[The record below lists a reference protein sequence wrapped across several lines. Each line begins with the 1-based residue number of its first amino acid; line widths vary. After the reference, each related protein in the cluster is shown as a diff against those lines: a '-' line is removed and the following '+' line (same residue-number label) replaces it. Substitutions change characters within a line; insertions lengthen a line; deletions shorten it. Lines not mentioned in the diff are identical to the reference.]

1 MAEPHRAGEVALL
14 GRPNA
19 GKSTLLNRL
28 VGEKLAIVT
37 PKPQTT
43 RSRLLG
49 IANLPGAQLRLIDT
63 PGLHEGKGA
72 LHASMQRAAAAA
84 AESCDLA
91 LVLVDAAT
99 GWEPAHD
106 ALAAQLAARRTPWI
120 AVATKADLPAAQGS
134 PWPPAGAQGAVACHR
149 VSARTGAGIDAL
161 LADVAARLP
170 EAPPGHAED
179 ALTDRPVRFLAAE
192 LVREAAFLLL
202 RQEIPYGLAVEV
214 TSFDESRSDLVRIH
228 ATLLV
233 ARESQ
238 KQIVIGA
245 GGAMIREIGTQA
257 RAGIERLLG
266 TRVHLELWVKVEPRW
281 SERRRRIESLGYG

>member
-1 MAEPHRAGEVALL
+1 MAERHRAGEVALL

-49 IANLPGAQLRLIDT
+49 IVTLPGAQLLLVDT

-72 LHASMQRAAAAA
+72 LHESMQRAAAAA
-84 AESCDLA
+84 AASCDLA
-91 LVLVDAAT
+91 LVLIDATT
-99 GWEPAHD
+99 GWEPGHD
-106 ALAAQLAARRTPWI
+106 ALVAQLAARGTPWM
-120 AVATKADLPAAQGS
+120 AVATKADLPAAQRE
-134 PWPPAGAQGAVACHR
+134 PWPPPGASGPVARHR
-149 VSARTGAGIDAL
+149 VSARTGEGIDAL
-161 LADVAARLP
+161 LADVVARLP
-170 EAPPGHAED
+170 EAPPFHPED
-179 ALTDRPVRFLAAE
+179 ELTDRPVRFLAAE

-214 TSFDESRSDLVRIH
+214 TEFDESRPDLVRIR

-233 ARESQ
+233 ARDSQ

-245 GGAMIREIGTQA
+245 GGAMIREIGTLA

-281 SERRRRIESLGYG
+281 SERRKRIEDLGYG